1 MRYLLD
7 THLILWAAGDLG
19 RLPREATALLR
30 EGGNDVIFSVASLW
44 EIVIKKDL
52 GRTDFVVDAAELRHA
67 LLTNDFSEA
76 PVRAEHVLAVEALP
90 VLHKDPFD
98 RLLLAQAIVE
108 GFILMTS
115 DKALARYPGPV
126 QAV

>member
-7 THLILWAAGDLG
+7 THLILWAAGDPG
-19 RLPREATALLR
+19 RLPREAMPLLT
-30 EGGNDVIFSVASLW
+30 EGGNDVMFSVASLW
-44 EIVIKKDL
+44 EIVIKKGL
-52 GRTDFVVDAAELRHA
+52 GRTDFVVDASELRHA
-67 LLTNDFSEA
+67 LLTNDFAEL

-90 VLHKDPFD
+90 VLHTDPFD

-108 GFILMTS
+108 GFILLTS

-126 QAV
+126 RAV